1 MFMKQMMNLNHSWI
15 LMIAQSHIIMPEMN
29 VNNIV
34 LMRMIAGAALSI
46 VVMIANGLQLPN
58 AKNSE
63 QIDFK
68 KEVPHKNPVI

>member
-1 MFMKQMMNLNHSWI
+1 
-15 LMIAQSHIIMPEMN
+15 MPEMN
-29 VNNIV
+29 ANNIV
-34 LMRMIAGAALSI
+34 FMRMIAGAALSI

>member
-1 MFMKQMMNLNHSWI
+1 MMNLNHSWI
-15 LMIAQSHIIMPEMN
+15 LIIAQSHLKMPEMN
-29 VNNIV
+29 ANNIV
-34 LMRMIAGAALSI
+34 FMRMIAGAALSI

-68 KEVPHKNPVI
+68 KEEPHKNPVI